1 MTNITYTMRKY
12 LIVISLLLIPLL
24 NFSQQSNSDS
34 LSSGQPHFKVFWNY
48 NYDFTEDVTKVSAF
62 ELSRVYLGY
71 KYSFNENFSAKIT
84 YDIGKMKQ
92 VVLIQ
97 LFLKSHN

>member
-1 MTNITYTMRKY
+1 MKKY
-12 LIVISLLLIPLL
+12 LIVLNLLLLPLMS
-24 NFSQQSNSDS
+24 FSQGNSTDFCS
-34 LSSGQPHFKVFWNY
+34 IRKPHFKVFWNY

-84 YDIGKMKQ
+84 YDIGKK
-92 VVLIQ
+92 
-97 LFLKSHN
+97 